1 MALNDITFIKG
12 QGGLGRPL
20 AGEDYVSGLL
30 FYSGTLPSGFSSS
43 NRIKQVFS
51 VQDAE
56 NLGITSDSHDATA
69 AVFTLLVT
77 NKGTDGDT
85 LNIKVSEI
93 NATVDLGTYTKVS
106 GDSSVG
112 AVATAIAAVINAG
125 TYSHGYSATVS
136 TATVSISCPK
146 KLGVFLNTGTPV
158 TVTLSGGATIAYT
171 LTQPASA
178 TPGVASQIDILHYHV
193 SEFFRIQPK
202 GELYVGV
209 YAVPG
214 SYTFTEITT
223 MQNFANGRI
232 RQIGVLKDTGSTFSS
247 GNLTTIHTEIV
258 TNCDANH
265 KPLSAL
271 YAADLSGTSDLTT
284 LTNLN
289 TLSANKASAVISQDG
304 AGKGWYLWKATGKSI
319 TTLGAC
325 LGAVSLAA
333 VSDDIA
339 WVGKFNISNGSECD
353 TLAFANGVALTSLSQ
368 GTLNLL
374 DNYRYIF
381 LIKYVGVAGSYFNDS
396 HCAIVETSD
405 YAYIENNRTIDKAIR
420 GIYSS
425 VLPALNSPLVLNADG
440 TLTDETI
447 AYFTSLAELNLTQ
460 MIRDSELSAEKVTI
474 DATQNVLSTN
484 TLVIAV
490 QLLPIGV
497 ARNITVKIAFTTK
510 IQ

>member
-1 MALNDITFIKG
+1 MALNDITFVKG

-20 AGEDYVSGLL
+20 PGEDYISGLL

-43 NRIKQVFS
+43 DRIKLVGS

-56 NLGITSDSHDATA
+56 ALGITDTSSDATA
-69 AVFTLLVT
+69 ATATYQVT
-77 NKGTDGDT
+77 TAGTNGDT
-85 LNIKVSEI
+85 LTITVAEI
-93 NATVDLGTYTKVS
+93 DQTVTLGTYTKVS
-106 GDSSVG
+106 GDNTT
-112 AVATAIAAVINAG
+112 ALVATAIGAMINAG
-125 TYSHGYSATVS
+125 TYSHGYTASVNTSTVTI
-136 TATVSISCPK
+136 TAPK
-146 KLGVFLNTGTPV
+146 KLGVFLNAATKI
-158 TVTLSGGATIAYT
+158 TVTLSSGATIAGT
-171 LTQPASA
+171 LTDFSG
-178 TPGVASQIDILHYHV
+178 GVASKIDIMHYHV
-193 SEFFRIQPK
+193 SEYFRIQPK
-202 GELYVGV
+202 GSLYIGI

-214 SYTFTEITT
+214 TYTFTEITT
-223 MQNFANGRI
+223 MQNFAQGRM
-232 RQIGVLKDTGSTFSS
+232 RQIGVFKDSASAFAS

-258 TNCDANH
+258 NNCDANH

-271 YAADLSGTSDLTT
+271 YAADLSATSDLTT

-289 TLSANKASAVISQDG
+289 TLSAYKASAVISQDG
-304 AGKGWYLWKATGKSI
+304 AGQGYYLWKATGKSI

-339 WVGKFNISNGSECD
+339 WVGKFNISDGAECD
-353 TLAFANGVALTSLSQ
+353 TIAFANGTAYTTLSQ
-368 GTLNLL
+368 GTLNTL
-374 DNYRYIF
+374 DSYRYIF
-381 LIKYVGVAGSYFNDS
+381 LTKYVGLAGSYFNDS

-440 TLTDETI
+440 TLTDQTI
-447 AYFTSLAELNLTQ
+447 AYFTSLSELNLTQ
-460 MIRDSELSAEKVTI
+460 MVRDAELSAFAVTI
-474 DATQNVLSTN
+474 DSAQNVLSTN

-497 ARNITVKIAFTTK
+497 ARNITVNIAFTTK